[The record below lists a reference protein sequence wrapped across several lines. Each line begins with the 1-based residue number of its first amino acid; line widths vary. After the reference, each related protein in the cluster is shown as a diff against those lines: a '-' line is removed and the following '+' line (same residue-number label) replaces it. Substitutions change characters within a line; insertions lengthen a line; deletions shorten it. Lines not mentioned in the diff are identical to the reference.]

1 MSVNNFQ
8 VNILDV
14 LGLQFNEYLSKVKAL
29 SLTNPTKYS
38 EIRIKVSTIIIN
50 NAMHDLYL
58 TLFHA
63 LTSGNLKDG
72 TSSLVVGSY
81 GNGSSLI
88 PSYPSQMAS
97 EYSISICR
105 GMEIELRKIVELLF
119 PSSYNNVA
127 NQVLAIG
134 TKGQIATGGSSI
146 TTPVAPNPPT
156 TSL

>member
-29 SLTNPTKYS
+29 SLTNPTNYS

-50 NAMHDLYL
+50 NAMRDLYL

-72 TSSLVVGSY
+72 TSSLIVGSY
-81 GNGSSLI
+81 GNGSPLI

-97 EYSISICR
+97 EYAISICR
-105 GMEIELRKIVELLF
+105 AMEIELRKIVELLF
-119 PSSYNNVA
+119 PSSYTNVA
-127 NQVLAIG
+127 NQVIAIG
-134 TKGQIATGGSSI
+134 TKGEIARGTSSIATPTS
-146 TTPVAPNPPT
+146 PPPPT
-156 TSL
+156 ATL

>member
-38 EIRIKVSTIIIN
+38 EIRIAVSTIIIN

-63 LTSGNLKDG
+63 LTGGNQNSGKSALIENTYGL
-72 TSSLVVGSY
+72 GSQ
-81 GNGSSLI
+81 LI

-97 EYSISICR
+97 EYAISICR
-105 GMEIELRKIVELLF
+105 AMEIELRKIVELLF
-119 PSSYNNVA
+119 PSSYTNVA
-127 NQVLAIG
+127 NQVIAIG
-134 TKGQIATGGSSI
+134 TKGEIARGTSSIAT
-146 TTPVAPNPPT
+146 PVSPPPPT
-156 TSL
+156 ATL

>member
-29 SLTNPTKYS
+29 SLTNPTNYS

-50 NAMHDLYL
+50 NAMRDLYL

-72 TSSLVVGSY
+72 TSSLIVGSY
-81 GNGSSLI
+81 GNGSPLI

-97 EYSISICR
+97 EYAISICR
-105 GMEIELRKIVELLF
+105 AMEIELRKIVELLF
-119 PSSYNNVA
+119 PSSYTNVA
-127 NQVLAIG
+127 NQVIAIG
-134 TKGQIATGGSSI
+134 TKGEIARGTSSIAT
-146 TTPVAPNPPT
+146 PVVPPPT
-156 TSL
+156 ATL